1 MRNVRRSLSCFG
13 ISSIGLFVLQC
24 NSTHCCKLFAYFIHQ
39 TPFHATF
46 ICCWIPRFA
55 PIPSPSNQAFCI
67 RPCVPPAEFQPDL
80 VRHCALRRRTRQTV
94 SFSRANVTKFNDKRA
109 RHVKLRYV
117 HSTWTE
123 SAWSSQA
130 AVVNACYPMQQLH
143 SACAERSCN
152 KSTQLRD
159 AFIGQAS
166 QRHDLIGCSET
177 RTVGAQSVRALWTP
191 PLEYTSSVQFLCCKQ
206 PLKDRLIATSYACMG
221 IKIYSGQFLRRYEI

>member
-1 MRNVRRSLSCFG
+1 MSVGVCHASEFRASDCLYYSAIARTAVSYSL
-13 ISSIGLFVLQC
+13 ISFTERHFTRHS
-24 NSTHCCKLFAYFIHQ
+24 FA
-39 TPFHATF
+39 AGKG
-46 ICCWIPRFA
+46 IPRFA
-55 PIPSPSNQAFCI
+55 PIPSPPNQAFCI

-191 PLEYTSSVQFLCCKQ
+191 PLEYTSSVLV
-206 PLKDRLIATSYACMG
+206 L
-221 IKIYSGQFLRRYEI
+221 